1 MGTYASSLFVFMH
14 IHCLNAVLACLPRL
28 PESLQHLHLAE
39 APLREGE
46 AEAPNG
52 FAMCYYHHM
61 HLIQEMLGD
70 FRPECGSE
78 CGSECSGDSE
88 STDLECPGD
97 LAIEHSERHMLPYHS
112 ARSSP

>member
-1 MGTYASSLFVFMH
+1 MGTYPSSLFVFMH

-28 PESLQHLHLAE
+28 HESLQHLHLAE

-52 FAMCYYHHM
+52 FAPCYYHHM
-61 HLIQEMLGD
+61 HLIKKMLGD

-78 CGSECSGDSE
+78 SSGDSE

-97 LAIEHSERHMLPYHS
+97 LEIEHSETHATIRFC
-112 ARSSP
+112 